1 MEAATAL
8 NGDVF
13 ATGARKKIIARS
25 ARRFLMLPFFEE
37 HDIKLLRVLTDRGSE
52 FLRQPRMARV
62 RAISHG

>member
-25 ARRFLMLPFFEE
+25 ARRFL
-37 HDIKLLRVLTDRGSE
+37 IV
-52 FLRQPRMARV
+52 
-62 RAISHG
+62 